1 MNLPSVLATQ
11 KFYKLSDV
19 DKLYKQLMDAYQ
31 ALGLGADL
39 ALTDSQAHKLLVY
52 LDNLLLWNKAYNLTA
67 IKSPKEALI
76 KHIVDCLSIVP
87 DFDCHHSSIKTV
99 LDIGTGAGLPA
110 VILAIVRPEYE
121 VVALDSN
128 GKKIRFIRQMIAEL
142 DLPNLSAVASRIE
155 DFSGQFDVITS
166 RAFASLVDFVN
177 LGAPYLADEPKGV
190 FVAMKGRTPAADELD
205 WLTAH
210 GWRYDVKRLL
220 VPDLSDERCLVY
232 VYQ

>member
-1 MNLPSVLATQ
+1 MNLPPALVAQ
-11 KFYKLSDV
+11 KFHKLTNIEE
-19 DKLYKQLMDAYQ
+19 LYHDLMSAYA
-31 ALGLGADL
+31 ALGLSSDVLL
-39 ALTDSQAHKLLVY
+39 AQSHAHKLLVY
-52 LDNLLLWNKAYNLTA
+52 LDNLLLWSKAYNLTA

-87 DFDCHHSSIKTV
+87 DFDCHHKAIKTV

-128 GKKIRFIRQMIAEL
+128 SKKIRFIRQMVAEL
-142 DLPNLSAVASRIE
+142 DLSNLTAVSSRIE

-166 RAFASLVDFVN
+166 RAFASLVDFVS
-177 LGAPYLADEPKGV
+177 LGAPYLTNEPSGV
-190 FVAMKGRTPAADELD
+190 FVAMKGRVPAEDELD
-205 WLTAH
+205 WLTAN
-210 GWRYDVKRLL
+210 GWQYDIKRLS
-220 VPDLSDERCLVY
+220 VPNLSDERCLVY